1 MVTVSSTDHGDP
13 RLHQEMLAQMIQ
25 ALEGVAVIDDDV
37 VRAMLFQ
44 RIDAIC
50 QGSPMSFIG
59 KCHLFEKLFNA
70 LRRLDILQPL
80 LDDPEISEIMVNGT
94 NPIFVERAGEIH
106 CLDLAFKSTQRLEN
120 IIHRIVSAINRSVNT
135 ANPIVDARLSDGS
148 RVSVV
153 LPPIAVDGPV
163 LTIRKF
169 AARPYTMAR
178 LIENHGISQEG
189 ADFLASLVKAKYN
202 LFISGG
208 TGSGK
213 TTFLNVLSQSIGQSD
228 RVITI
233 EDACELQLS
242 QVKNWVR
249 LETRNANVEGQGEIT
264 MRHLIKTALRMRPD
278 RIVIGEVRGAEALDM
293 LQAMNTG
300 HDGSMSTGHANTI
313 PDVISRLETM
323 VHTAA
328 QIPLEA
334 IRQMMISAVDVFVH
348 LARLRDGTR
357 RVTEISMLDKNQTS
371 AIVLVPI
378 YKFVERGMGA
388 NGKIQGRLQRTAFKE
403 PANSKRQ
410 TLEQPPNPE
419 NNQEV

>member
-1 MVTVSSTDHGDP
+1 MVSASYRDFNDDQM
-13 RLHQEMLAQMIQ
+13 LQEMIKS
-25 ALEGVAVIDDDV
+25 LEEVPIIDDEI
-37 VRAMLFQ
+37 VRAMVFD
-44 RIDAIC
+44 RIDKICEQSAI
-50 QGSPMSFIG
+50 SFTE
-59 KCHLFEKLFNA
+59 KCLIFERLFNA

-80 LDDPEISEIMVNGT
+80 LDDPEISEIMVNGI
-94 NPIFVERAGEIH
+94 NPIFIERAGELH
-106 CLDLAFKSTQRLEN
+106 CLDLAFKSTHRLEN

-169 AARPYTMAR
+169 ASRPYTLQR
-178 LIENHGISQEG
+178 LIVNQCISQEG
-189 ADFLASLVKAKYN
+189 ADFLSVLVHAKYN

-213 TTFLNVLSQSIGQSD
+213 TTFLNVLSQAIGSSE

-249 LETRNANVEGQGEIT
+249 LETRNANVEGHGEIS

-278 RIVIGEVRGAEALDM
+278 RIIVGEVRGAEALDM

-300 HDGSMSTGHANTI
+300 HDGSMSTGHANTVA
-313 PDVISRLETM
+313 DVISRLETM

-334 IRQMMISAVDVFVH
+334 IRQMIISAVDVFVH
-348 LARLRDGTR
+348 LSRLRDGTR
-357 RVTEISMLDKNQTS
+357 RVVEISMLDKTQTT
-371 AIVLVPI
+371 AIMLIPI
-378 YKFVERGMGA
+378 YRFIERGIGA
-388 NGKIQGRLQRTAFKE
+388 DGKIEGRLERTDQAE
-403 PANSKRQ
+403 PQNTKREGQ
-410 TLEQPPNPE
+410 KP
-419 NNQEV
+419 